1 MSGRPDPRID
11 SSRGTV
17 YVWAKDALLSE
28 PLKFCL
34 RPDTRVDIRNLKGL
48 TVTARLNFYIV
59 TSLSASAEW
68 EALRHHAV
76 PVALPAASVWLA
88 SEIDRITAQGENVS
102 IAYRKP
108 HS

>member
-1 MSGRPDPRID
+1 VSGRPDPTID
-11 SSRGTV
+11 PKRGTV
-17 YVWAKDALLSE
+17 YVWAKDSVLSE
-28 PLKFCL
+28 PLHHCL
-34 RPDTRVDIRNLKGL
+34 RRDTRIDIRNLKGL
-48 TVTARLNFYIV
+48 TVTARLDFYIV

-108 HS
+108 HE